1 MGYDHHIINRMT
13 PLYAQNH
20 DFSGYSVLAV
30 DDSPLNLLL
39 VQKMLARFNFELRTA
54 ANGQEALDAVAA
66 QKPDLILLD
75 LMMPGIDGFEV
86 IRRLRENPKT
96 ADIRIVILSAL
107 NSNEDVVRGFNLGA
121 DDYIVK
127 PIIMEK
133 LLSCVITQLQV
144 AESRRA

>member
-1 MGYDHHIINRMT
+1 MT

-20 DFSGYSVLAV
+20 DFSGYNVLAV
-30 DDSPLNLLL
+30 DDIPLNLLL
-39 VQKMLARFNFELRTA
+39 VQKMLARFNFKLRTA

-86 IRRLRENPKT
+86 IRQLRSNPDT
-96 ADIRIVILSAL
+96 ANIRIVILSAL
-107 NSNEDVVRGFNLGA
+107 NSNEDVVRGFSLGA

-144 AESRRA
+144 AESLRA